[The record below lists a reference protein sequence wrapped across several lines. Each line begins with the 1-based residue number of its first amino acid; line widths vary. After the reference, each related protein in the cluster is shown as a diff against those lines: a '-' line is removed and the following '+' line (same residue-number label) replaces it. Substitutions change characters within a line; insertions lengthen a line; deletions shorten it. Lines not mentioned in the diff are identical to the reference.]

1 MSRIGKLPIPL
12 PSGVEIELSDGHI
25 RAKGPKGELSR
36 DLPPHVSVVKG
47 DGELLVQRDG
57 EDRTARAMHGLTRSL
72 VNNMVV
78 GVHTGFSK
86 ALDIVGVGY
95 RVESKKD
102 YLVFS
107 LGYSHPVYYEVP
119 ATIDAKIET
128 ATRLSVSGADK
139 QLVGAVAAKIR
150 SFRPPEPYKGKGIK
164 YSDEVIRRKE
174 GKSGAR

>member
-1 MSRIGKLPIPL
+1 MSRVGKVPIPV
-12 PSGVEIELSDGHI
+12 PNGVEVSITGDHI
-25 RAKGPKGELSR
+25 VTKGPKGELSR
-36 DLPPHVSVVKG
+36 DLPPHVSVVA
-47 DGELLVQRDG
+47 GEGTLIVERESD
-57 EDRTARAMHGLTRSL
+57 DRTARAMHGLARSL

-78 GVHTGFSK
+78 GVHEGFAK
-86 ALDIVGVGY
+86 TLEIVGVGY

-107 LGYSHPVYYEVP
+107 LGYSHPIYFEVP
-119 ATIDAKIET
+119 GAIDAKIET
-128 ATRLSVSGADK
+128 PTRLNVSGADK

-164 YSDEVIRRKE
+164 YSDETIRRKE